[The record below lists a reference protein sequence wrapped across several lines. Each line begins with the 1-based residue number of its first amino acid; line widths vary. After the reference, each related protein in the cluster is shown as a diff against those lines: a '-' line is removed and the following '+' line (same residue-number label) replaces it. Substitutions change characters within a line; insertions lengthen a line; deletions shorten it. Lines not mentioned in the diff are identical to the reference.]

1 MSTPLPPRR
10 YSDLPCRRV
19 LGEVGDAIGEVD
31 VALVAGCRPE
41 RQAERPLAGFRVGD
55 AAEGT
60 RLADE
65 ADMPGPGRIELHRG
79 AESDAH
85 RLHEVLYSHA
95 VRAEQAHPRPAGEVD
110 RSEERRVGKGCVRTG
125 R

>member
-1 MSTPLPPRR
+1 MFFFFLRIRQPPR
-10 YSDLPCRRV
+10 STLTATRV
-19 LGEVGDAIGEVD
+19 PYTTL
-31 VALVAGCRPE
+31 
-41 RQAERPLAGFRVGD
+41 FRSVGD

-110 RSEERRVGKGCVRTG
+110 HARLCVTSFPTRLGKARADRKST
-125 R
+125 RLNSRH